1 MNGVFFL
8 PAIDRQRQG
17 NDADS
22 VGGLQKSTEKAS
34 LSEEQLFALYA
45 YSVKTYKNR

>member
-1 MNGVFFL
+1 MAPRNIDVDIFDMNGVFFL

-22 VGGLQKSTEKAS
+22 VGGL
-34 LSEEQLFALYA
+34 
-45 YSVKTYKNR
+45 